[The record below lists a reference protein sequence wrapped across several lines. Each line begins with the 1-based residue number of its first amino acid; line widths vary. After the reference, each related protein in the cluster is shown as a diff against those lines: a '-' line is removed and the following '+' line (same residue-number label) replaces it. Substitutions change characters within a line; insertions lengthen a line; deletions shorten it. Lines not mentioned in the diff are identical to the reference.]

1 MLHDVLPSQ
10 SNKRKRSTRG
20 RPGPSPTEFRGWP
33 YFAGAA
39 GWPSAPGAEPPMNT
53 LRPSRY
59 STNTPTPLDS
69 PLFAWYPNSLISV
82 PIGRLVFVMPFLS
95 RFVGGPPSIPQFVT
109 VPSAPLTSIQIQEWG
124 FTSSTLVTDPC
135 RLIGLFSSKAAANE

>member
-1 MLHDVLPSQ
+1 EDGIRDDLVTGVQTCALPIFHL
-10 SNKRKRSTRG
+10 RPG
-20 RPGPSPTEFRGWP
+20 RPLAHQARGWP

-59 STNTPTPLDS
+59 STNTPTPLAS

-82 PIGRLVFVMPFLS
+82 PTGKVVLVMPFLR
-95 RFVGGPPSIPQFVT
+95 RFVGGPPSIPQLVT
-109 VPSAPLTSIQIQEWG
+109 VPSGPLTSSQIQ
-124 FTSSTLVTDPC
+124 V
-135 RLIGLFSSKAAANE
+135 